1 MRETL
6 MKTFETPILNT
17 HKIVFS
23 HFDREYTVVSID
35 DESSRPEFQGTY
47 EECALALK
55 SKEFTE

>member
-1 MRETL
+1 

-23 HFDREYTVVSID
+23 HFDKEYIVVSID